1 MATNIRKVIPCKCG
15 LQNTFN
21 FETELDVEDV
31 SITGKCP
38 SCGSVVHVSI
48 SALLKPAPLQ
58 MPSTPSVLQAN
69 EPATPPA
76 QGLEAV
82 NEEEEKA
89 HVEDALNG
97 MFRS

>member
-1 MATNIRKVIPCKCG
+1 MSTNVRKVIPCKCG
-15 LQNTFN
+15 MQNTFSVD
-21 FETELDVEDV
+21 TELDVEDI

-58 MPSTPSVLQAN
+58 INQSPLPYSPPSS
-69 EPATPPA
+69 
-76 QGLEAV
+76 GLRSISDA
-82 NEEEEKA
+82 EEKQS
-89 HVEDALNG
+89 VEDALRG